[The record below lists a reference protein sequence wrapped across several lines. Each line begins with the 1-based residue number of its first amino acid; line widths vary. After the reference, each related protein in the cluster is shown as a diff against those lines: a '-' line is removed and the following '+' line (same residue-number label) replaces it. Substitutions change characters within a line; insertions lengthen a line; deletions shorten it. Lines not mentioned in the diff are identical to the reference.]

1 MFDYEIAWAPA
12 PPAPPQRILGIDI
25 ENKPLWYGGGDFV
38 FDRDVCYS
46 WKWLSE
52 DAEVARRAYNEVETV
67 WLDWRQDDETLV
79 QLLQP
84 LREAIEQA
92 DQLLGHNF
100 QHDWRGLRA
109 TFNHLKQPYLPA
121 RPFIDTMRCIPGGM
135 PRSLEW
141 LSAHF
146 GLQEKPH
153 VGPHTWVDAI
163 DRNLPEAIALIKARN
178 RSDVLITEELYWHEK
193 ELGWLR

>member
-1 MFDYEIAWAPA
+1 MFEYEIGWELA
-12 PPAPPQRILGIDI
+12 PPASPQRILGIDI

-38 FDRDVCYS
+38 YDRDVCYS
-46 WKWLSE
+46 WKVVGE
-52 DAEVARRAYNEVETV
+52 DAIDTV
-67 WLDWRQDDETLV
+67 WLDWRQDDETLL
-79 QLLQP
+79 QLLAP
-84 LREAIEQA
+84 LRVAIEGA
-92 DQLLGHNF
+92 DFLLGHNF
-100 QHDWRGLRA
+100 KHDWTGLRA
-109 TFNHLKQPYLPA
+109 TFNHLKQPFLPY
-121 RPFIDTMRCIPGGM
+121 RGVIDTMRCIPGGM

-163 DRNLPEAIALIKARN
+163 DRNLPDAIALIKARN

-193 ELGWLR
+193 ELGWL

>member
-1 MFDYEIAWAPA
+1 MFEYEIAWEAA

-38 FDRDVCYS
+38 YDRDVCYS
-46 WKWLSE
+46 WKWVGTE
-52 DAEVARRAYNEVETV
+52 ADDIATV
-67 WLDWRQDDETLV
+67 WLDWRQDDATLL
-79 QLLQP
+79 QLLAP
-84 LREAIEQA
+84 LRIAIEESSH
-92 DQLLGHNF
+92 LLGHNF
-100 QHDWRGLRA
+100 KHDWTGLRA
-109 TFNHLKQPYLPA
+109 TFNHLKQPFLPA
-121 RPFIDTMRCIPGGM
+121 RPVIDTMRCIPGGM

-163 DRNLPEAIALIKARN
+163 DRNDPSAISLIKSRN

-193 ELGWLR
+193 GLGWLA